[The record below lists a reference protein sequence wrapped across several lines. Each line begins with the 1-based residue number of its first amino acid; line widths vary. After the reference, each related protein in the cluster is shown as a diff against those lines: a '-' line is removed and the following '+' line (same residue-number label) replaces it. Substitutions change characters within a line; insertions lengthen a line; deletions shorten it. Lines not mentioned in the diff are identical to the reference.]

1 MEMTIT
7 KDKVERILTDY
18 YRTREDIKGTVKM
31 KTKKEEVG
39 YYTNEY
45 TAAVTTI
52 ELSGTTILLGTEIP
66 VKRIIPFDEYQGI
79 FKSLLEEQGYE
90 VNKLWI
96 DNGINTEWTGW
107 GPMESREEKTY
118 CNGIKIE
125 VKKQVK
131 EYRR

>member
-31 KTKKEEVG
+31 KTKKEQVG
-39 YYTNEY
+39 YYTSEH

-96 DNGINTEWTGW
+96 DNGINTEWTG
-107 GPMESREEKTY
+107 
-118 CNGIKIE
+118 
-125 VKKQVK
+125 
-131 EYRR
+131 